1 MTKRYT
7 VKRGRRSACEYYERD
22 VLIYDGVSL
31 LFVGSFT
38 GTGNLTKQQRAVI
51 DAIRVGVERLN
62 VEKANAPAE

>member
-7 VKRGRRSACEYYERD
+7 VKRGRRSACEYD

>member
-1 MTKRYT
+1 MMTKRYS
-7 VKRGRRSACEYYERD
+7 VKRGRRSACEYD

-31 LFVGSFT
+31 IFVGSFI

-62 VEKANAPAE
+62 VEKANAPTE

>member
-1 MTKRYT
+1 MTKRYS
-7 VKRGRRSACEYYERD
+7 VKRGRRSACEYD

-51 DAIRVGVERLN
+51 DAIRAGVERLN

>member
-7 VKRGRRSACEYYERD
+7 VKRGRRSACEYD
-22 VLIYDGVSL
+22 VLIYDGVTL
-31 LFVGSFT
+31 IFTGSFRQ
-38 GTGNLTKQQRAVI
+38 GNGNLTKQERAVI

>member
-1 MTKRYT
+1 MMTKRYS
-7 VKRGRRSACEYYERD
+7 VKRGRRSACEYD

-51 DAIRVGVERLN
+51 DAIRVGVESLN
-62 VEKANAPAE
+62 VKVKDDNDVT

>member
-1 MTKRYT
+1 MTKRYS
-7 VKRGRRSACEYYERD
+7 VKRGRRSACEYD

-51 DAIRVGVERLN
+51 DAIRAGVESLN
-62 VEKANAPAE
+62 EGNKDG

>member
-7 VKRGRRSACEYYERD
+7 VKRGRRSACEYD

-38 GTGNLTKQQRAVI
+38 GAGNLTKQQRAVI
-51 DAIRVGVERLN
+51 DAISAGVDGLN
-62 VEKANAPAE
+62 VEVNDENK

>member
-1 MTKRYT
+1 MTKRYS
-7 VKRGRRSACEYYERD
+7 VKRGRRSACEYD

-51 DAIRVGVERLN
+51 DAIRVGVESLN
-62 VEKANAPAE
+62 VKVKDDNDVT

>member
-1 MTKRYT
+1 MTKRYS
-7 VKRGRRSACEYYERD
+7 VKRGRRSACEYD

-51 DAIRVGVERLN
+51 DAIRAGVEGLN
-62 VEKANAPAE
+62 VEGKDVTAE